1 MVIKLPRSRE
11 SAPVAVTPPSTTLA
25 VDVDLGRLNKDPC
38 SQDVS
43 RRPPDL
49 VLGQKTRYAAILDV
63 SSLRD

>member
-1 MVIKLPRSRE
+1 MLNRNSSSLP
-11 SAPVAVTPPSTTLA
+11 

-38 SQDVS
+38 SLDVS